1 MLRLPLI
8 QSREQPQMPLRF
20 TLRQLEYLVAV
31 GDSGSIALAA
41 EKVNVSSPSISAA
54 ISQLEAEFG
63 LALFVRKHAHGLS
76 LTQGGKQFV
85 AQAKQVLTEAGRLNE
100 LANQITGKV
109 RGPLSVGCL
118 VTFAQMVLPQLRH
131 SFVQTF
137 PEVNFTQVELNQ
149 VEIFAA
155 LRSAHL
161 DIALTYD
168 LDIPS
173 DLSFIPLVTLP
184 PYAVMPPSHTLANR
198 DHVTPRD
205 LAEYPMILLDLPLSS
220 DYFLSHFTANNLR
233 PNIVERTR
241 DMGVMQSMVANG
253 FGYSIANI
261 RPLTDAAPDGRR
273 LRYVP
278 LTGAV
283 RPMKLGLALAEGAGI
298 SLTVQAFID
307 HARAEITLD
316 STPGL
321 HLKVPR
327 SS

>member
-1 MLRLPLI
+1 
-8 QSREQPQMPLRF
+8 MPLRF

-31 GDSGSIALAA
+31 GECGSIALAA

-76 LTQGGKQFV
+76 LTQGGRQFV
-85 AQAKQVLTEAGRLNE
+85 AQASQVLTEASKLNE

-118 VTFAQMVLPQLRH
+118 VTFAQMVLPQLRY
-131 SFVQTF
+131 SFVQAF
-137 PEVNFTQVELNQ
+137 PEVDFTQIELNQ

-155 LRSAHL
+155 LRSASL

-168 LDIPS
+168 LDIPA
-173 DLSFIPLVTLP
+173 DLSFLPLVTLP
-184 PYAVMPPSHTLANR
+184 PYAVMPPNHPLAQR
-198 DHVTPRD
+198 DQVTPRE

-220 DYFLSHFTANNLR
+220 DYFLSHFAAINLR

-273 LRYVP
+273 LRYIP
-278 LTGAV
+278 LTGPV
-283 RPMKLGLALAEGAGI
+283 RPMKLGLALAAGAGI
-298 SLTVQAFID
+298 SLTVRAFID
-307 HARAEITLD
+307 HARAEITLN

-321 HLKVPR
+321 HLTVPR
-327 SS
+327 TG